1 MIQSKVTA
9 LFNCLDLSALL
20 TSSLTP
26 LNTLKKNTLLHLK
39 TILSLL
45 GEEIVGKVR
54 EEYEIL
60 NPTKTCDLV

>member
-1 MIQSKVTA
+1 MKNNA
-9 LFNCLDLSALL
+9 L
-20 TSSLTP
+20 
-26 LNTLKKNTLLHLK
+26 LLHLK

-45 GEEIVGKVR
+45 GEEIVGKAR